1 MPRTDEK
8 GNLEFHSCELP
19 NDYQCGADIENP
31 FTRAPEQPETSRRT
45 CKCGK
50 TFDLHVKYDPT
61 NYLHQLCEDCIIA
74 LPPDPNQ
81 RYPEQTY
88 QTMTESISMGRDEL

>member
-1 MPRTDEK
+1 MSNKIIQITEK
-8 GNLEFHSCELP
+8 NLQKAVEA
-19 NDYQCGADIENP
+19 N
-31 FTRAPEQPETSRRT
+31 
-45 CKCGK
+45 
-50 TFDLHVKYDPT
+50 DPT

-88 QTMTESISMGRDEL
+88 QTMTESISMGRDES